1 MHTFFLQLSRK
12 TSDSFRYQNIIG
24 RRFSGEFAPI
34 DELEYQK
41 LEDAYEEAL
50 KYGAVD
56 VTYVRLMLIG
66 LPEAGKTTT
75 RFSLMGEKAPN
86 NLSRT
91 KLVEPCQKPIRRQLA
106 VTGNH
111 GWSYINHEQED
122 EDLALLLN
130 RLMNCGENDA
140 GILRDSSSIT
150 SNFAHN
156 FHRQSDPESSL
167 PIIGP
172 TNRSASLSPF
182 TAPPPLPP
190 KQNYLTMHNPS
201 LNMPYKAD
209 GNRRGSSHN
218 TEEGNLISPS
228 KDKLLSVSLHQS
240 NSIHSDTTEA
250 SETSLFVTQTKQHS
264 LTTCSSTPSLLD
276 PQLRIRRLSAPLV
289 KYADVS
295 NNHTRTLDT
304 LHRKLK
310 PSSIKIPDSNWSQ
323 NQFLQQ
329 GSKFRQKIKQNV
341 FNKLKEQG
349 ENECPPGFDN
359 EVLINIWDCGGQF
372 VFREILPA
380 FLAQKV
386 AYLLIYDASK
396 DLETVYQE
404 PGTYPGCYA
413 EGNTFHHMQ
422 KWMAAIHAH
431 STLLLPSA
439 SLYPRMLVIGTHG
452 DALKTGEG
460 SYELA
465 KEKIISKIKSHFK
478 GKRFADLVLAHFIVD
493 NTTGGE
499 GSNEDSSFEM
509 IRCQVEEYA
518 KQSLTISTPISWV
531 LFRRVFQA
539 TITEDGIPFVS
550 MSVAKE
556 IAAECKIDEDTLS
569 QVLVFY
575 HQVGLLL
582 HYASVPILDEVV
594 IADPQW
600 LVNSL
605 SLLFSLHSSD
615 HEELASLWTQ
625 LHEKGVLEKALYE
638 SIWSDCGI
646 DPQGLLNLLE
656 YFLLAAPIKPA
667 VKQQFSDCAYFVPS
681 LLSSWASEEEGS
693 NLEEAVQTAAP
704 LFLVFNTEYVPPG
717 FFIRLAATFSSVDGV
732 EIIFD
737 SGVYRNRITFS
748 IGEADELT
756 IVENL
761 ESIKI
766 TLARYFDYKDTS
778 CEFSQACLKA
788 KHNLLSCCSAITQQ
802 WMPAVKATTAF
813 QCQKVQCRNKPS
825 HYIHFDNTVK
835 SCLRCSYS
843 KIREKPSA
851 IQKLWLQPIN
861 PNTVSV

>member
-1 MHTFFLQLSRK
+1 MPVLDDF
-12 TSDSFRYQNIIG
+12 
-24 RRFSGEFAPI
+24 
-34 DELEYQK
+34 EYQK
-41 LEDAYEEAL
+41 VDEAYEEAL

-106 VTGNH
+106 VTGKH

-122 EDLALLLN
+122 EDLAVLLN
-130 RLMNCGENDA
+130 RLMNCGENET
-140 GILRDSSSIT
+140 GKFSMEKSCSDSVSTSSY
-150 SNFAHN
+150 NF
-156 FHRQSDPESSL
+156 DPNLSL
-167 PIIGP
+167 PATLP
-172 TNRSASLSPF
+172 NRSASMSP
-182 TAPPPLPP
+182 TNSLPLPP
-190 KQNYLTMHNPS
+190 KQHS
-201 LNMPYKAD
+201 GSMPHGRANKSVNFIRQPAQSKSIEEIYEDPAD
-209 GNRRGSSHN
+209 IISGSIK
-218 TEEGNLISPS
+218 T
-228 KDKLLSVSLHQS
+228 SVSSYQS
-240 NSIHSDTTEA
+240 SIQSDSSTFENSFVQSIHAKNLTISTTKSSSGNAHLNTPVTVSLRTRLQSLPLSKNGYPKPSDSLSHRKPKISDT
-250 SETSLFVTQTKQHS
+250 
-264 LTTCSSTPSLLD
+264 
-276 PQLRIRRLSAPLV
+276 
-289 KYADVS
+289 
-295 NNHTRTLDT
+295 
-304 LHRKLK
+304 
-310 PSSIKIPDSNWSQ
+310 NWNQ
-323 NQFLQQ
+323 DQFLQQ
-329 GSKFRQKIKQNV
+329 GSKFRQKIKESV
-341 FNKLKEQG
+341 FNKLKEHG
-349 ENECPPGFDN
+349 ENECAPGFDN

-396 DLETVYQE
+396 NLEEVYE
-404 PGTYPGCYA
+404 ENGNYHGCYA

-465 KEKIISKIKSHFK
+465 KEKIVSKIKSHFK

-493 NTTGGE
+493 NTTGGK
-499 GSNEDSSFEM
+499 GSNEDPSFEM

-539 TITEDGIPFVS
+539 TITEAGISIVS

-605 SLLFSLHSSD
+605 SLLFTLRSSE
-615 HEELASLWTQ
+615 HEELASLWAL

-704 LFLVFNTEYVPPG
+704 LFLVFNSEYVPPG
-717 FFIRLAATFSSVDGV
+717 FFIRLAASFSSVDGV

-756 IVENL
+756 MVENL

-766 TLARYFDYKDTS
+766 TLARYFSYTDAS
-778 CEFSQACLKA
+778 SPFSQACLKA
-788 KHNLLSCCSAITQQ
+788 KHSLLACCLTITQQ

-813 QCQKVQCRNKPS
+813 QCTKVQCSDKPL
-825 HYIHFDNTVK
+825 HFIHFDNTVR

-843 KIREKPSA
+843 KVREEPSKV
-851 IQKLWLQPIN
+851 QKLWLQPT
-861 PNTVSV
+861 NTVSSTSVCICTVADLDGFLWFWSTPLYQ

>member
-1 MHTFFLQLSRK
+1 
-12 TSDSFRYQNIIG
+12 
-24 RRFSGEFAPI
+24 
-34 DELEYQK
+34 
-41 LEDAYEEAL
+41 
-50 KYGAVD
+50 
-56 VTYVRLMLIG
+56 MLIG

-75 RFSLMGEKAPN
+75 RFSLMGEKAPY

-106 VTGNH
+106 ITGKH
-111 GWSYINHEQED
+111 GWSYMNHEQED
-122 EDLALLLN
+122 EDLAVLLN
-130 RLMNCGENDA
+130 RLMNCSENEA
-140 GILRDSSSIT
+140 GKFSLERDLTSIT
-150 SNFAHN
+150 SNSYN
-156 FHRQSDPESSL
+156 FLRQNDSE
-167 PIIGP
+167 GP
-172 TNRSASLSPF
+172 GNRSASLSPF

-190 KQNYLTMHNPS
+190 KQDSHNQS
-201 LNMPYKAD
+201 LNMQHKVD
-209 GNRRGSSHN
+209 GNRRRSSHN
-218 TEEGNLISPS
+218 TAEGNLMSPS
-228 KDKLLSVSLHQS
+228 RDKLLSVSLYQS
-240 NSIHSDTTEA
+240 NSIQSDTTEA
-250 SETSLFVTQTKQHS
+250 SETSRAKQHS
-264 LTTCSSTPSLLD
+264 GSLTAFSSSPALLD
-276 PQLRIRRLSAPLV
+276 MRLPVRRLSAPLV
-289 KYADVS
+289 KYAEVS
-295 NNHTRTLDT
+295 NHHARTSET
-304 LHRKLK
+304 LHQKIK
-310 PSSIKIPDSNWSQ
+310 PSNIKIPDSNWNQ

-349 ENECPPGFDN
+349 KNECAPGFDN

-396 DLETVYQE
+396 DLEKVYQE

-452 DALKTGEG
+452 DALKMGEG

-465 KEKIISKIKSHFK
+465 KDKIISEIKSHFK

-499 GSNEDSSFEM
+499 GSNEDPSFEM

-605 SLLFSLHSSD
+605 SLLFSLHSTD
-615 HEELASLWTQ
+615 HEELASLWTL

-638 SIWSDCGI
+638 SIWCDCGI

-681 LLSSWASEEEGS
+681 LLSSWASDEESS
-693 NLEEAVQTAAP
+693 NTDEAVQTAAP

-717 FFIRLAATFSSVDGV
+717 FFIRLAASFSGVDGV

-737 SGVYRNRITFS
+737 SGVYRNRIAFS

-756 IVENL
+756 MVENL

-766 TLARYFDYKDTS
+766 ILARYFDYKDTS
-778 CEFSQACLKA
+778 YKFSQACLRA
-788 KHNLLSCCSAITQQ
+788 KHSLLGCCSAITQQ

-813 QCQKVQCRNKPS
+813 QCQKIQCRNKPS

-835 SCLRCSYS
+835 SCLRCSHS
-843 KIREKPSA
+843 KIREEPSA
-851 IQKLWLQPIN
+851 AQELWLQSIN
-861 PNTVSV
+861 PNPVSV